1 MLKKYF
7 PKYSSAVSPLLFS
20 NVLFNLLRVRLQC
33 TGKKCSEYVMCFLI
47 LPKGIPLD
55 LVTSLKSPHIYLVS
69 SCRKPNFSKFYS
81 ALTEFEPV
89 WTQMRSHSWLIK
101 YLPQTF
107 FSFPSSQIHL
117 FLLHN
122 PVQLSSCSVVSDSAT
137 PWTAACQE
145 PCPTPTP
152 RVYSNSCPLSRWC
165 HPVISSSV
173 VPFSSHLQSFPAS
186 GSFLMIQ
193 FFASGGQSV
202 RLSAPALSFQWIFR
216 TDFL

>member
-152 RVYSNSCPLSRWC
+152 RVYSNSCPLSWWC

-173 VPFSSHLQSFPAS
+173 VPFSSHLQSFLAS
-186 GSFLMIQ
+186 RSFPVSQ
-193 FFASGGQSV
+193 FFASGGSFTLQHQ
-202 RLSAPALSFQWIFR
+202 SFQWIFR